1 MKSSPCTATFSTTA
15 SWTGWTNCSLATS
28 SLTRPSTSETLPV
41 IGNIRDTAEA
51 MELRDRDPLGHHVTN
66 IVVTEQTDSEPHV
79 RSKGIGGMTDGR
91 SEPSPTK
98 TLLFGPPTAG
108 ASAIASA
115 SPAASHSPAASSLTA
130 DAERSPKLEETSTT
144 SI

>member
-91 SEPSPTK
+91 S
-98 TLLFGPPTAG
+98 
-108 ASAIASA
+108 
-115 SPAASHSPAASSLTA
+115 AAVTYEDVVVRTSDGWRIGHRKRIPRRKPLT
-130 DAERSPKLEETSTT
+130 RCL
-144 SI
+144 